1 MFPYYFSWLIFML
14 MCIYFH
20 SEVIIKRVSENFVL
34 VLFLGWNTCNW
45 NMITSILCILD
56 LSWTAKA
63 DLMAP
68 VCSGGFQWFFYY
80 YYLLFKLRFIMITI
94 ADFWE
99 GTVREQF
106 QVFKINTLW
115 SSLCLHS
122 CVASCACWSYT
133 DLSFQG
139 LHMLGRSQE
148 ASGVFLETSGCFF
161 WRCRKAVF
169 SLESQTEED
178 LIVVI
183 QPWIST
189 DTFWWAEL
197 FLVLRRKF
205 WGNGFFFSGPL
216 GMHASTITV
225 LQKQDER
232 GESFQN
238 WRGLSS
244 VLAADFF
251 DL

>member
-1 MFPYYFSWLIFML
+1 MFPYFSWLIFML

-45 NMITSILCILD
+45 NMIASILCILD

-68 VCSGGFQWFFYY
+68 VCSGGFQWFFLIIIC
-80 YYLLFKLRFIMITI
+80 YLNFVLSWLLSLIFERVLYGSSFRYLRSTLFEAVSACTPVLPAVHAGPTLI
-94 ADFWE
+94 W
-99 GTVREQF
+99 
-106 QVFKINTLW
+106 VFKVSTCSVGLRKHQVCF
-115 SSLCLHS
+115 LKLAA
-122 CVASCACWSYT
+122 ASFEDAEK
-133 DLSFQG
+133 LF
-139 LHMLGRSQE
+139 
-148 ASGVFLETSGCFF
+148 FL
-161 WRCRKAVF
+161 
-169 SLESQTEED
+169 LESQTEED

-216 GMHASTITV
+216 SMHASTITV